1 MNRRP
6 AAVVVFA
13 VLGVLASWRL
23 ATGQGGGGWMV
34 VPPAPTVGDTV
45 WLTRLV
51 TADPGWR
58 VRAGRLDPAQDLE
71 PLGEAVVLR
80 AQGGWLVRYPVV
92 LWTPGRH
99 ELALPPVWRLG
110 PDGQADSVLGGVA
123 AVQVRSVL
131 PSPDSARRSEPKP
144 ALPEIGRS
152 ENSALPVLGA
162 GVIAGLSLTAG
173 VLLRRRRPK
182 RLPAPAPIRGEPE
195 VADARWLAAGEPK
208 AVAARAAARLR
219 AVVAGVVPEAHAAL
233 STEECLAIV
242 AARAPKEG
250 APLRELR
257 EVLSALDQVGFA
269 TAHGADVGVLAE
281 RARALAA
288 ALRR

>member
-1 MNRRP
+1 MILVAP
-6 AAVVVFA
+6 
-13 VLGVLASWRL
+13 LLAL
-23 ATGQGGGGWMV
+23 LQGPSGGWTAA
-34 VPPAPTVGDTV
+34 PPAPTVGDTV

-80 AQGGWLVRYPVV
+80 AQSGWLVRYPVV

-99 ELALPPVWRLG
+99 EVALPPVWRLG

-144 ALPEIGRS
+144 ALPPLGRRD
-152 ENSALPVLGA
+152 NSALPVLGA
-162 GVIAGLSLTAG
+162 GLIAGLFLTAG

-219 AVVAGVVPEAHAAL
+219 TAVAGVVPEAHAAL
-233 STEECLAIV
+233 STEECLDVV
-242 AARAPKEG
+242 AARAPE
-250 APLRELR
+250 APLRDLR
-257 EVLSALDQVGFA
+257 EVLTALDQVGFA

>member
-1 MNRRP
+1 MILVAP
-6 AAVVVFA
+6 
-13 VLGVLASWRL
+13 LLAL
-23 ATGQGGGGWMV
+23 LQGPSGGWTTA
-34 VPPAPTVGDTV
+34 PPAPTVGDTV

-195 VADARWLAAGEPK
+195 VVDARWLAAGEPK

-219 AVVAGVVPEAHAAL
+219 TAVAGVVPEAHAAL
-233 STEECLAIV
+233 STEECLDVV
-242 AARAPKEG
+242 AARAPK
-250 APLRELR
+250 APLRDLR
-257 EVLSALDQVGFA
+257 EVLTALDQVGFA

-288 ALRR
+288 ALAR

>member
-1 MNRRP
+1 MILVAP
-6 AAVVVFA
+6 
-13 VLGVLASWRL
+13 LLAL
-23 ATGQGGGGWMV
+23 LQGPSGGWTAA
-34 VPPAPTVGDTV
+34 PPAPTVGDTV

-182 RLPAPAPIRGEPE
+182 RLPAPAPILGEPE

-233 STEECLAIV
+233 STEECLDVV
-242 AARAPKEG
+242 AARAPK
-250 APLRELR
+250 APLRDLR
-257 EVLSALDQVGFA
+257 EVLTALDQVGFA

-288 ALRR
+288 ALAR

>member
-1 MNRRP
+1 MILVAP
-6 AAVVVFA
+6 
-13 VLGVLASWRL
+13 LLAL
-23 ATGQGGGGWMV
+23 LQGPSGGWTAA
-34 VPPAPTVGDTV
+34 PPAPTVGDTV

-195 VADARWLAAGEPK
+195 VVDARWLAAGEPK

-219 AVVAGVVPEAHAAL
+219 TAVAGVVPEAHAAL
-233 STEECLAIV
+233 STEECLDVV
-242 AARAPKEG
+242 AARAPE
-250 APLRELR
+250 APLRDLR
-257 EVLSALDQVGFA
+257 EVLTALDQVGFA

-288 ALRR
+288 ALAR

>member
-1 MNRRP
+1 MILVAP
-6 AAVVVFA
+6 
-13 VLGVLASWRL
+13 LLAL
-23 ATGQGGGGWMV
+23 LQGPSGGWTAA
-34 VPPAPTVGDTV
+34 PPAPTVGDTV

-195 VADARWLAAGEPK
+195 VVDARWLAAGEPK

-219 AVVAGVVPEAHAAL
+219 TAVAGVVPEAHAAL
-233 STEECLAIV
+233 STEECLDVV
-242 AARAPKEG
+242 AARAPK
-250 APLRELR
+250 APLRDLR
-257 EVLSALDQVGFA
+257 EVLTALDQVGFA

>member
-1 MNRRP
+1 MMGGRVR
-6 AAVVVFA
+6 VVCLV
-13 VLGVLASWRL
+13 VLGVVASWRL
-23 ATGQGGGGWMV
+23 ATGQGGVGWLV

-92 LWTPGRH
+92 LWTSGRH
-99 ELALPPVWRLG
+99 EVALPPVWRLG

-152 ENSALPVLGA
+152 ENSALPVLG
-162 GVIAGLSLTAG
+162 VIAGLTLTAG

-182 RLPAPAPIRGEPE
+182 RLAAPAPIRGEPE

-219 AVVAGVVPEAHAAL
+219 RAIARAGAAPRDAAL
-233 STEECLAIV
+233 LLAQ
-242 AARAPKEG
+242 
-250 APLRELR
+250 L
-257 EVLSALDQVGFA
+257 
-269 TAHGADVGVLAE
+269 E
-281 RARALAA
+281 RVEFAA
-288 ALRR
+288 AQGDDTAELARRAAQLAREISG

>member
-1 MNRRP
+1 MILVAP
-6 AAVVVFA
+6 
-13 VLGVLASWRL
+13 LLAL
-23 ATGQGGGGWMV
+23 LQGPSGGWTAA
-34 VPPAPTVGDTV
+34 PPAPTVGDTV

-195 VADARWLAAGEPK
+195 VVDARWLAAGEPK

-219 AVVAGVVPEAHAAL
+219 TAVAGVVPEAHAAL
-233 STEECLAIV
+233 STEECLDVV
-242 AARAPKEG
+242 AARAPK
-250 APLRELR
+250 APLRDLR
-257 EVLSALDQVGFA
+257 EVLTALDQVGFA

-288 ALRR
+288 ALRL

>member
-1 MNRRP
+1 MILVAP
-6 AAVVVFA
+6 
-13 VLGVLASWRL
+13 LLAL
-23 ATGQGGGGWMV
+23 LQGPSGGWTAA
-34 VPPAPTVGDTV
+34 PPAPTVGDTV

-182 RLPAPAPIRGEPE
+182 RLPAPAPIGGEPE
-195 VADARWLAAGEPK
+195 VVDARWLAAGEPK

-219 AVVAGVVPEAHAAL
+219 TAVAGVVPEAHAAL
-233 STEECLAIV
+233 STEECLDVV
-242 AARAPKEG
+242 AARAPE
-250 APLRELR
+250 APLRDLR
-257 EVLSALDQVGFA
+257 EVLTALDQVGFA

-288 ALRR
+288 ALAR